1 MEAAVPCFG
10 PGLTLVLF
18 VIRPLFWSLPFSL
31 AMAELASALPD
42 EGGYVTWTTRAF
54 GPFWGFQVG
63 WWSWLDSFVDVAV
76 YPALF
81 VEDLRYWHPTMA
93 PLERWLLA
101 EAFIAALSTLNLLG
115 VRPTC
120 RAALPLSAAAPAP
133 GALLRG

>member
-63 WWSWLDSFVDVAV
+63 WWSWLNSFVDVAV
-76 YPALF
+76 YPVLF
-81 VEDLRYWHPTMA
+81 VDYLRHWHPEMTTV
-93 PLERWLLA
+93 E
-101 EAFIAALSTLNLLG
+101 
-115 VRPTC
+115 
-120 RAALPLSAAAPAP
+120 RAALALGFIWVLTAVNLAGVRLTGWGAASLAVVAMLPIP
-133 GALLRG
+133 C